1 MPAGRDESPDKMM
14 KRAKEAQYREDL
26 AREIARRDMEAKAE
40 RARRIARES
49 EDMRAAHDMTREEIL
64 KKQQLARER
73 MEMEDA
79 ALTNQTMTK
88 KGLMALEERLV

>member
-1 MPAGRDESPDKMM
+1 
-14 KRAKEAQYREDL
+14 
-26 AREIARRDMEAKAE
+26 
-40 RARRIARES
+40 
-49 EDMRAAHDMTREEIL
+49 MTREEIL